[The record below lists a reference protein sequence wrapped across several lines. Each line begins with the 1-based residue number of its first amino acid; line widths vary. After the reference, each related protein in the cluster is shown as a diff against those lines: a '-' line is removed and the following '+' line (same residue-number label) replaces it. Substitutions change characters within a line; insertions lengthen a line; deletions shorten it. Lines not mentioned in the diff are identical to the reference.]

1 MTSNTLPDYF
11 ARCVLDPA
19 DAKRLEAGTHRI
31 DRMVE
36 REDKRMQIV
45 VSPVLCYRE
54 NLPDEGRSK

>member
-1 MTSNTLPDYF
+1 MTKLPHYF

-36 REDKRMQIV
+36 REDKRIQIV
-45 VSPVLCYRE
+45 VSPDRGE
-54 NLPDEGRSK
+54 N